1 MSRVITANP
10 TAGVLGPVNIATGFD
25 TDGQQ
30 VTLSFDANGNLLT
43 KSSGGASGGT
53 SAVDESAFSLGSD
66 SLTPGGGVYNDAA
79 PALSSGE
86 VGAQRVTAY
95 RAGHVNLRKN
105 DGTELGIVT
114 APIRVDPTG
123 TTAQP
128 VELQDGSGNPI
139 SSTAGALNV
148 AGSLT
153 VTPTASSTATAP
165 SQVSVTTAAQTVL
178 ASNASRKRFMLQ
190 NCGQTIIYVAL
201 GGTNP
206 TSSNY
211 HFALPACGADN
222 DGSSPQYQ
230 DVMWTGA
237 VRVIGSASGG
247 LLQVVELT

>member
-1 MSRVITANP
+1 MSRVVDTNP
-10 TAGVLGPVNIATGFD
+10 TPGALGGLTIPTGFD
-25 TDGQQ
+25 PDGQQ
-30 VTLSFDANGNLLT
+30 LALAFDASGNLKVAQT
-43 KSSGGASGGT
+43 GGASGGT
-53 SAVDESAFSLGSD
+53 SAVDESAYSLGSD

-79 PALSSGE
+79 PALSSGQ
-86 VGAQRVTAY
+86 VGTQRVTAY
-95 RAGHVNLRKN
+95 RAGHANLRKN
-105 DGTELGIVT
+105 DGTEIGIVT
-114 APIRVDPTG
+114 APLRVDPTG

-139 SSTAGALNV
+139 TSTGGALNV
-148 AGSLT
+148 AGSIT
-153 VTPTASSTATAP
+153 VTPTTSSTATAP
-165 SQVSVTTAAQTVL
+165 SQTSVTTAAQTVL

-190 NCGQTIIYVAL
+190 NCGQTIIYVSL

-230 DVMWTGA
+230 DTMWTGA

>member
-1 MSRVITANP
+1 VSRVITTNP
-10 TAGVLGPVNIATGFD
+10 TAGVLGPVNITTGFD
-25 TDGQQ
+25 ADGQQ
-30 VTLSFDANGNLLT
+30 VTLSFDADGNLLT

-86 VGAQRVTAY
+86 VGTQRVTAY
-95 RAGHVNLRKN
+95 RASHVNLRKN

-114 APIRVDPTG
+114 APLRVDPTG

-139 SSTAGALNV
+139 SSTGGALNV

-153 VTPTASSTATAP
+153 VTPTTSSTATAP
-165 SQVSVTTAAQTVL
+165 SQLSVTTSAQTVL
-178 ASNASRKRFMLQ
+178 ASNASRKRFTLQ
-190 NCGQTIIYVAL
+190 NCGQTVIYVAF